1 MRGVESIL
9 RSVNDL
15 YRACTVMQQGGGG
28 VYCPCTSAGDHLI
41 KIYV

>member
-15 YRACTVMQQGGGG
+15 YRACTVMQQGG

>member
-15 YRACTVMQQGGGG
+15 YRACTVMQQGGG